1 MEYKAK
7 VTNSMV
13 SLTKKQEVQFKN
25 FADMEQLDELTKVEP
40 VLIDLANI
48 VTVSVHNEKSDNQ
61 DYNKYVYVD
70 KNGAMYIS
78 GSEPLYRQACDIME
92 DMEGSEEDYAIKVI
106 RKPSANYKDR
116 DFLTCVIV

>member
-7 VTNSMV
+7 VTNSMI

-25 FADMEQLDELTKVEP
+25 FADMEQLDELTKAGP

-70 KNGAMYIS
+70 KNGGMYIS

-92 DMEGSEEDYAIKVI
+92 DMKGSEEDYAIKVI

>member
-7 VTNSMV
+7 VTNSMI

-40 VLIDLANI
+40 VLIDIANI

-70 KNGAMYIS
+70 KNGTMYLS

-92 DMEGSEEDYAIKVI
+92 DMEGSDEEYAIKVI

>member
-7 VTNSMV
+7 VTNSMI

-48 VTVSVHNEKSDNQ
+48 VTVSVHNEKSDNL

-70 KNGAMYIS
+70 KNGTMYLS

-92 DMEGSEEDYAIKVI
+92 DMEGSNEEYAIKVI